1 MIGMEIDMKTEINL
15 LPIHSGKERIGKLS
29 GRDMWIMIIIAL
41 TILFIATDGILSM
54 LNQNCLEGIQQV
66 DAVIKNKSEAQ
77 IVYQSISDQ
86 NALLEHQ
93 IKLKEALTQ
102 NKDLSLQSL
111 IDVCDALPTGVSLIE
126 YTFIDGNLKVTGRT
140 KNQEDIFLF
149 KDQLMTRDRF
159 KNVSI
164 QNTSNK
170 KLPDGQN
177 KSTTNEAA
185 NANIWEFTFAIQVVD
200 GDKK

>member
-1 MIGMEIDMKTEINL
+1 MKTEINL
-15 LPIHSGKERIGKLS
+15 LPIHSGKEKIGKLS
-29 GRDMWIMIIIAL
+29 RRGLWIIVVSASIV
-41 TILFIATDGILSM
+41 LFVATDGILSI
-54 LNQNCLEGIQQV
+54 LNQNCLASIQQV
-66 DAVIKNKSEAQ
+66 DAVIKNKSESQ
-77 IVYQSISDQ
+77 IVYQNISDQ
-86 NALLEHQ
+86 NALLEHR
-93 IKLKEALTQ
+93 IILKEALTQ

-111 IDVCDALPTGVSLIE
+111 IDVYDTLPTGVSLIE

-149 KDQLMTRDRF
+149 KDQLVTHELF

-170 KLPDGQN
+170 TLPDGEN

-185 NANIWEFTFAIQVVD
+185 NANIWEFTFAIQVAD
-200 GDKK
+200 GDK

>member
-1 MIGMEIDMKTEINL
+1 MVVSASIV
-15 LPIHSGKERIGKLS
+15 
-29 GRDMWIMIIIAL
+29 
-41 TILFIATDGILSM
+41 LFVAIYGILIM

-66 DAVIKNKSEAQ
+66 DAVIKNKSESQ

-86 NALLEHQ
+86 NELLEHQ
-93 IKLKEALTQ
+93 IILKEALTQ

-111 IDVCDALPTGVSLIE
+111 IDVCDALPTGVRLIE

-170 KLPDGQN
+170 TLPDGQN
-177 KSTTNEAA
+177 KITTNEAA